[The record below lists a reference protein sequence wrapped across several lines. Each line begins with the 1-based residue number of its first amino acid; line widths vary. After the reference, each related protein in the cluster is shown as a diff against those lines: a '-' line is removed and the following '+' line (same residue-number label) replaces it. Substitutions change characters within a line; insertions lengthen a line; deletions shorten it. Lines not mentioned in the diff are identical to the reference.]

1 MNCNT
6 KDLQSCYTNCLQ
18 LVLDNNI
25 KSLVHLIT
33 CNDSCI
39 IISSLQAFCCIATG
53 VYGFPNDKA
62 ANIALET
69 VRQWLETGE
78 NAEQVSLN
86 VTDSCTGVYYK
97 FRSIV
102 LYLLCF

>member
-1 MNCNT
+1 MT
-6 KDLQSCYTNCLQ
+6 A
-18 LVLDNNI
+18 VL
-25 KSLVHLIT
+25 LF
-33 CNDSCI
+33 
-39 IISSLQAFCCIATG
+39 SSLQAFCCIATG

-69 VRQWLETGE
+69 VRQWLETGD

-86 VTDSCTGVYYK
+86 VTDSYTSVYYK